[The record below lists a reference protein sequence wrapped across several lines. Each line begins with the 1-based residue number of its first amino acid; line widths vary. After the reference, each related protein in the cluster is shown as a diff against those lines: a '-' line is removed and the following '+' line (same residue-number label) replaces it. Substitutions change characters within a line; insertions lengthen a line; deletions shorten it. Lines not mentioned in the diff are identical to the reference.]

1 MDYKKTAAEI
11 IEKVGGKEN
20 ISSLTHCVTRLR
32 FTLKDESKADSN
44 AIGKINGVMGTAE
57 SAGQFQVIIGPAV
70 EDVYKEAVELAGT
83 GTVKEVEVKK
93 EKLTVKG
100 VFKNGLDTLISC
112 FVPAIPVIAGS
123 GMIKVLA
130 TLLTYAGLLT
140 TDSISYT
147 VLNAVGNSIFY
158 FLPFFVGYNAAK
170 KMNVDVF
177 QSLVLAAILMNP
189 TITGIADSGTVVSY
203 FGLPLTVLDYSAQAL
218 PVIFAIWLLKYVDKL
233 TEKYTP
239 GIVKVWL
246 RPMINFIVV
255 SAVMLCFI
263 GPVSAVFGNWLM
275 AACTVM
281 MDWGWLAVGIN
292 AFLMPLM
299 VLTGTHNATIPL
311 LIQLFATQGFDTIF
325 MPCGMAANISEAGA
339 AAAVAVRTKNK
350 DMRSTAVSASLSALL
365 GITEPALYGVNM
377 RLKKP
382 FIAVLLGALLGG
394 FYVGFVGLQ
403 TSAFVTPCL
412 LTIPIYIPEGM
423 NFLVGL
429 STIPVC
435 FGISFLLA
443 YLFGFEDVPEE
454 GTDEIVSPVK
464 GEVVDL
470 STVNDQVFASKTM
483 GEGFAVIP
491 SEGKVYAPF
500 DAEVVTLFPTGHAA
514 GLKKADGLELLI
526 HIGIDTVNL
535 NGEGFKALVKQGD
548 HVRKGQELIDFDLEA
563 LKEKGYDMT
572 TMMIVTNTQEY
583 QSVRVEN
590 GGMTDGKHG
599 VLCVQ

>member
-1 MDYKKTAAEI
+1 
-11 IEKVGGKEN
+11 
-20 ISSLTHCVTRLR
+20 
-32 FTLKDESKADSN
+32 
-44 AIGKINGVMGTAE
+44 
-57 SAGQFQVIIGPAV
+57 
-70 EDVYKEAVELAGT
+70 
-83 GTVKEVEVKK
+83 
-93 EKLTVKG
+93 
-100 VFKNGLDTLISC
+100 
-112 FVPAIPVIAGS
+112 
-123 GMIKVLA
+123 
-130 TLLTYAGLLT
+130 
-140 TDSISYT
+140 
-147 VLNAVGNSIFY
+147 
-158 FLPFFVGYNAAK
+158 
-170 KMNVDVF
+170 
-177 QSLVLAAILMNP
+177 
-189 TITGIADSGTVVSY
+189 
-203 FGLPLTVLDYSAQAL
+203 
-218 PVIFAIWLLKYVDKL
+218 
-233 TEKYTP
+233 
-239 GIVKVWL
+239 
-246 RPMINFIVV
+246 
-255 SAVMLCFI
+255 
-263 GPVSAVFGNWLM
+263 
-275 AACTVM
+275 
-281 MDWGWLAVGIN
+281 
-292 AFLMPLM
+292 
-299 VLTGTHNATIPL
+299 
-311 LIQLFATQGFDTIF
+311 
-325 MPCGMAANISEAGA
+325 
-339 AAAVAVRTKNK
+339 VAVRTKNK